1 MTPAP
6 ARPVMVA
13 VLLAV
18 GAGWGLT
25 QPLGKMVM
33 STGHPPFGVIFWQ
46 LLIGTALLG
55 AIALARGTRV
65 RITRR
70 TLEFC
75 VVVAILGTL
84 VPNATFYISVAR
96 LPSGIMSI
104 LISAVPLIALPI
116 ALMLG
121 TDRFGWAR
129 LAGLLLG
136 LAGVALIA
144 LPGSSLPDPGMAAF
158 LPLALVGPL
167 FYALEGNYVAWRG
180 TAGMDP
186 VAAMAGA
193 SAAGLVLCVPVL
205 MVTGQWLNP
214 FANPGAPELALLA
227 MGIIHALVYA
237 TFVWLVGIAG
247 PVFAGQSAYLVT
259 ACGMVWAMVLLGER
273 FAPTVWAAMAAM
285 LAGVALV
292 RPRNAAG
299 QETLVPQVQS
309 GENSAR

>member
-136 LAGVALIA
+136 LGGVALIA
-144 LPGSSLPDPGMAAF
+144 LPGSSLPDPAMVAF

-193 SAAGLVLCVPVL
+193 SLAGLVLCVPVL
-205 MVTGQWLNP
+205 LVTGQWMNP
-214 FANPGAPELALLA
+214 LADPGQPELALLA

-259 ACGMVWAMVLLGER
+259 ACGMVWAMVLLDER
-273 FAPTVWAAMAAM
+273 FAPTVWAAMVTM

-292 RPRNAAG
+292 RPRTGRGNEA
-299 QETLVPQVQS
+299 LVPQVQT